1 VRLPDLPATFP
12 IVGESSVIAGYTL
25 ANAMLMAGLN
35 TVGEPSTVLFRKS
48 DFTDAALG
56 YFHFNGAPGRGV
68 IDMVMWASLLLKGN
82 AVYLHECISSFR
94 NHTGQR
100 QSDPATRHLSIA
112 SIRELQAAW
121 LALGLH
127 ERKAPDQILARR
139 FPTGDD
145 DWRAQRVRGFAAR
158 RVSG

>member
-1 VRLPDLPATFP
+1 VGVTAAERKRRLPARVHQQLP
-12 IVGESSVIAGYTL
+12 
-25 ANAMLMAGLN
+25 
-35 TVGEPSTVLFRKS
+35 
-48 DFTDAALG
+48 
-56 YFHFNGAPGRGV
+56 H
-68 IDMVMWASLLLKGN
+68 
-82 AVYLHECISSFR
+82 
-94 NHTGQR
+94 HTGQR

-127 ERKAPDQILARR
+127 ERQAPDQILARR